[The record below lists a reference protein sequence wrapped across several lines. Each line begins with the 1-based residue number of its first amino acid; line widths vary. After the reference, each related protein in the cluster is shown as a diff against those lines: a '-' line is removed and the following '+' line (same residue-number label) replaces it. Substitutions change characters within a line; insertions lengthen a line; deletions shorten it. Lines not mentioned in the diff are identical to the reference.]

1 MNWLLK
7 FLTSSIG
14 RKLLMSLTGLF
25 LCLYLVIHVAGNLQ
39 LFISDNGE
47 AFNTY
52 AHFMTSNP
60 LIKVVAWLTKITIVL
75 HAAIGIYL
83 WSKNKAAK
91 GTTYKAKTGKSSS
104 WSSRNMAFL
113 GTVLLAFIVI
123 HLNDFWYK
131 SFIGAL
137 PMIDYGHG
145 EIKDLYS
152 IVGSTF
158 KTTWIV
164 VLYVV
169 SMFSVSFHLVH
180 GFQSGFQSLGLNHK
194 KYMPFIQTLSIWVFA
209 IIIPLLFAA
218 MPVYFYFK

>member
-39 LFISDNGE
+39 LFFNDGGE

-60 LIKVVAWLTKITIVL
+60 LIKVVAWATKITILL
-75 HAAIGIYL
+75 HAFIGLYL
-83 WSKNKAAK
+83 WYINRQAK
-91 GTTYKAKTGKSSS
+91 GVRNKVANKSSS

-123 HLNDFWYK
+123 HLNDF
-131 SFIGAL
+131 
-137 PMIDYGHG
+137 
-145 EIKDLYS
+145 
-152 IVGSTF
+152 
-158 KTTWIV
+158 
-164 VLYVV
+164 
-169 SMFSVSFHLVH
+169 LV
-180 GFQSGFQSLGLNHK
+180 QK
-194 KYMPFIQTLSIWVFA
+194 
-209 IIIPLLFAA
+209 
-218 MPVYFYFK
+218 FYWCFTCS

>member
-39 LFISDNGE
+39 LFANDGGE

-60 LIKVVAWLTKITIVL
+60 LIKVVAWATKITILL
-75 HAAIGIYL
+75 HAFIGIYL
-83 WSKNKAAK
+83 WYTNKKAK
-91 GTTYKAKTGKSSS
+91 GTRNKVKNTSSS

-123 HLNDFWYK
+123 HLQNFWWQAQN
-131 SFIGAL
+131 GAVPL
-137 PMIDYGHG
+137 IDYGHG
-145 EIKDLYS
+145 DIDNLYL
-152 IVGSTF
+152 IVSEAF
-158 KTTWIV
+158 KQTWIV

-169 SMFSVSFHLVH
+169 SMVAVGFYMVH
-180 GFQSGFQSLGLNHK
+180 GFLSGFQSLGLNHK
-194 KYMPFIQTLSIWVFA
+194 KYMPFIQTVSTWVFA

-218 MPVYFYFK
+218 MPLYFYFM

>member
-39 LFISDNGE
+39 LFANDGGE

-60 LIKVVAWLTKITIVL
+60 LIQVVAILTKITILL
-75 HAAIGIYL
+75 HAFIGIYL
-83 WSKNKAAK
+83 WYINRKAK
-91 GTTYKAKTGKSSS
+91 GTRNKVKNTSSS

-123 HLNDFWYK
+123 HLQQFWWQAVN
-131 SFIGAL
+131 GAV
-137 PMIDYGHG
+137 PMVDYGHG
-145 EIKDLYS
+145 EVDNLYL
-152 IVGSTF
+152 IVAEAF
-158 KTTWIV
+158 KQTWIV

-169 SMFSVSFHLVH
+169 SMVAVGYHMVH

-194 KYMPFIQTLSIWVFA
+194 KYMPFIQTVSTWVFA

-218 MPVYFYFK
+218 MPLYFYFK

>member
-1 MNWLLK
+1 
-7 FLTSSIG
+7 
-14 RKLLMSLTGLF
+14 MSLTGLF

-60 LIKVVAWLTKITIVL
+60 LIKVVAWATKITILL
-75 HAAIGIYL
+75 HAGIGIYL
-83 WSKNKAAK
+83 WAVNRAAK
-91 GTTYKAKTGKSSS
+91 GVNYKAKTGKSSS

-113 GTVLLAFIVI
+113 GTILLAFIVI
-123 HLNDFWYK
+123 HLQNFWWQAQN
-131 SFIGAL
+131 GAV
-137 PMIDYGHG
+137 PSIDYGHG
-145 EIKDLYS
+145 EIDNLYL
-152 IVGSTF
+152 IVSEAF
-158 KTTWIV
+158 KQTWIV

-218 MPVYFYFK
+218 MPVYFYFM